1 MTDNDTVRDK
11 DAVTEKD
18 TVTSRVR
25 TTMLRPPAAA
35 AFATVLCGVM
45 LAACGGETG
54 RTAATATSTPHGYVD
69 GAEEAAEP
77 QSRLVV
83 ADGDGRGVRVLDLLS
98 GEATELAGDG
108 AVTGAVTDGRF
119 AFLSGGNR
127 TRVIDSGVWTVEHGD
142 HNHYYRTEPGAA
154 GTVAGTVTGAWSD
167 TALTALAR
175 DDGTTVLLDR
185 EALESGEVDE
195 RDTVDGVAVPY
206 DRHVVVA
213 TGEGVAVRE
222 RDGVEVADLDVTC
235 EDPGDAA
242 VTNRG
247 VVFGCGGGAVL
258 VASDDDEF
266 TGEAVPQPDGGA
278 GAGPFRQ
285 RPGAETLGAVAG
297 RDGAWLFDAA
307 EPAWTHA
314 ATGPAAAAAAT
325 GPDGPLLVLTEDG
338 VLHAHEAETGEE
350 TAATR
355 LLDGDVPDGVTI
367 TVDTD
372 RAYVNDPA
380 AATVHEVD
388 YRDDLRVARTFDTD
402 VTPSLLVE
410 TGR

>member
-1 MTDNDTVRDK
+1 MRGP
-11 DAVTEKD
+11 
-18 TVTSRVR
+18 R
-25 TTMLRPPAAA
+25 AAA
-35 AFATVLCGVM
+35 ALTTVLCGVT
-45 LAACGGETG
+45 LAGCGGEAGHTG
-54 RTAATATSTPHGYVD
+54 APATSTPHGYVE

-98 GEATELAGDG
+98 GDVTELPGDG

-142 HNHYYRTEPGAA
+142 HNHYYRTDPGGA
-154 GTVAGTVTGAWSD
+154 GAVDGTVTGAWSD
-167 TALTALAR
+167 SALVALAR

-206 DRHVVVA
+206 EQHVVVA
-213 TGEGVAVRE
+213 GGDGIAVRE
-222 RDGVEVADLDVTC
+222 RDGGKVSDVDATC
-235 EDPGDAA
+235 EDPGNAA

-247 VVFGCGGGAVL
+247 VVFGCAGGAVL
-258 VASDDDEF
+258 VDSDDGEF
-266 TGEAVPQPDGGA
+266 TGEAVPYPDGGPDA
-278 GAGPFRQ
+278 GAFRQ
-285 RPGAETLGAVAG
+285 RPGAETLGAVAA

-307 EPAWTHA
+307 EPAWTLA
-314 ATGPAAAAAAT
+314 KTGPAAAAAAT

-338 VLHAHEAETGEE
+338 VLHAHDAETGEE
-350 TAATR
+350 TATTR